1 MKRLLIFCIAIL
13 SCLSVSAQKDTASI
27 KFANVTP
34 ADFEPTDFEYVGGYK
49 AVILQNQRSIYFDVF
64 LGDHT
69 NSPLNSTF
77 SYLRFVNTYHIRYK
91 ALEDNFLVDNKF
103 VIPFSG
109 RYDYEIVPKVKAEVF
124 TYNGSKVVSK
134 KVKFGGIKTVN
145 RDSLHSRVEIT
156 FPEIKKGDIVD
167 IEYTVASYDYLNPEK
182 WSFHHEYPC
191 LVSQVVTDFPDNI
204 SYDLFV
210 TGESI
215 HVSKTVK
222 PETVVFYADN
232 AYYAQYNSRAT
243 DQLSYRLP
251 GERTIFTALNTMP
264 VDTVFK
270 FLPQKDYNDAQL
282 YLRPRKF
289 TDENTANLQGWS
301 RLTSMLRRY
310 ADPSCRYMSQFEV
323 SRMTSVDAYVTLE
336 SGNWKRFN
344 KRQRQ
349 SPVFW
354 KPILQAFQ
362 LFGKLAEIYDNADGL
377 DSLSL
382 LKQIYGYVTS
392 NVKWDSTFANYIA
405 NKPEI
410 VLQKGRGSSGEI
422 NGTLVS
428 LLRRAG
434 FNALPVYSATRDFG
448 TVDSTY
454 ANTLQFNN
462 ILAYVAFTQND
473 SLYTYLIDATSP
485 TRSFDVLNTVNIN
498 NLYLAMDLD
507 KSTHSFLCYPPNQ
520 NNEREVSAELKDG
533 GCVVS
538 EKSTGVFAAENSDF
552 LYFHNAKRYF
562 DSRFY
567 FDASDVQ
574 QISSSNS
581 DGVFEFS
588 AQIPLSKVGE
598 KALMRKLVGPNPFPE
613 LVRTVPVDFVFP
625 RKYRFVVYSKAPLTV
640 PEQSFDACGH
650 HLSAHIYSN
659 VSDGLSA
666 LHLDVDISRTM
677 FSVAEYD
684 YLRMFFAN
692 IYKFLGN

>member
-1 MKRLLIFCIAIL
+1 MKRLLVFWLLIL
-13 SCLSVSAQKDTASI
+13 SCLSVSAQKDTSAI

-34 ADFEPTDFEYVGGYK
+34 ADFEPTEFEKVGGYK
-49 AVILQNQRSIYFDVF
+49 AVILQNQRWIYFDVY

-69 NSPLNSTF
+69 NSPMNSTY

-91 ALEDNFLVDNKF
+91 ALEDNFLADNKF

-109 RYDYEIVPKVKAEVF
+109 RFEYEIVPKVKAEVF
-124 TYNGSKVVSK
+124 SFNGSKVVSK
-134 KVKFGGIKTVN
+134 KIKFGNIKTIN
-145 RDSLHSRVEIT
+145 RDSLHSLVEIS
-156 FPEIKKGDIVD
+156 FSEIKRGDIID
-167 IEYTVASYDYLNPEK
+167 IEYDVASYNYLDPEI
-182 WSFHHEYPC
+182 WNFHHEYPC

-204 SYDLFV
+204 SYDQIV

-222 PETVVFYADN
+222 PHTIVYYADN
-232 AYYAQYNSRAT
+232 PYYARYGARAT
-243 DQLSYRLP
+243 EQLSYRLP
-251 GERTIFTALNTMP
+251 GERAIFTAFNTVP
-264 VDTVFK
+264 VDTVYK
-270 FLPQKDYNDAQL
+270 FMPQKEYYDAQL

-289 TDENTANLQGWS
+289 TDEYTANMQGWQS
-301 RLTSMLRRY
+301 LISMLRKY
-310 ADPSCRYMSQFEV
+310 ADPTCRYMSQFEV
-323 SRMTSVDAYVTLE
+323 SRMSTVASYVTFE

-354 KPILQAFQ
+354 KPILKSF
-362 LFGKLAEIYDNADGL
+362 LLPDKLAAMYDNFDGL
-377 DSLSL
+377 DSLSI

-392 NVKWDSTFANYIA
+392 NIKWDSTFANYIA
-405 NKPEI
+405 TEPEK
-410 VLQKGRGSSGEI
+410 VLQKGSGSSAEI

-434 FNALPVYSATRDFG
+434 FNSLPVFSATRDFG
-448 TVDSTY
+448 MVDSTY

-485 TRSFDVLNTVNIN
+485 VRSFEMLNAVNIN
-498 NLYLAMDLD
+498 NMYLAMDLD
-507 KSTHSFLCYPPNQ
+507 KSTHSFLFYTPYHD
-520 NNEREVSAELKDG
+520 NERVVSAEWKDG

-538 EKSTGVFAAENSDF
+538 EKSTGVFAAENCDF
-552 LYFHNAKRYF
+552 LYSHNAKQYV

-567 FDASDVQ
+567 FDGADVQ
-574 QISSSNS
+574 PLGSRNK

-588 AQIPLSKVGE
+588 AQVQLDNVDE
-598 KALMRKLVGPNPFPE
+598 KALMRKLLGPNPFPE

-625 RKYRFVVYSKAPLTV
+625 RKYRFVVYSKDLLTI
-640 PEQSFDACGH
+640 PEQTFDACGS
-650 HLSAHIYSN
+650 HLSAHIYAENSGD
-659 VSDGLSA
+659 SSA
-666 LHLDVDISRTM
+666 FHLDIDISRAL

-684 YLRMFFAN
+684 YLRMFFAK
-692 IYKFLGN
+692 IYNFLDN

>member
-34 ADFEPTDFEYVGGYK
+34 ADFEPTDFESVGGYK

-182 WSFHHEYPC
+182 WNFHHEYPC

-204 SYDLFV
+204 SYDQIV

-222 PETVVFYADN
+222 PHTIVYYADN
-232 AYYAQYNSRAT
+232 PYYARYGARAT
-243 DQLSYRLP
+243 EQLSYRLP
-251 GERTIFTALNTMP
+251 GERAIFTAFNTVP
-264 VDTVFK
+264 VDTVYK
-270 FLPQKDYNDAQL
+270 FMPQKEYYDAQL

-289 TDENTANLQGWS
+289 TDEYTANMQGWQS
-301 RLTSMLRRY
+301 LISMLRKY
-310 ADPSCRYMSQFEV
+310 ADPTCRYMSQFEV
-323 SRMTSVDAYVTLE
+323 SRMSTVASYVTFE

-354 KPILQAFQ
+354 KPILKSF
-362 LFGKLAEIYDNADGL
+362 LLPDKLAAMYDNFDGL
-377 DSLSL
+377 DSLSI

-392 NVKWDSTFANYIA
+392 NIKWDSTFANYIA
-405 NKPEI
+405 TEPEK
-410 VLQKGRGSSGEI
+410 VLQKGSGSSAEI

-434 FNALPVYSATRDFG
+434 FNSLPVFSATRDFG
-448 TVDSTY
+448 MVDSTY

-485 TRSFDVLNTVNIN
+485 VRSFEMLNAVNIN
-498 NLYLAMDLD
+498 NMYLAMDLD
-507 KSTHSFLCYPPNQ
+507 KSTHSFLFYTPYHD
-520 NNEREVSAELKDG
+520 NERVVSAEWKDG

-538 EKSTGVFAAENSDF
+538 EKSTGVFAAENCDF
-552 LYFHNAKRYF
+552 LYSHNAKQYV

-567 FDASDVQ
+567 FDGADVQ
-574 QISSSNS
+574 PLGSRNK

-588 AQIPLSKVGE
+588 AQVQLDNVDE
-598 KALMRKLVGPNPFPE
+598 KALMRKLLGPNPFPE

-625 RKYRFVVYSKAPLTV
+625 RKYRFVVYSKDLLTI
-640 PEQSFDACGH
+640 PEQTFDACGS
-650 HLSAHIYSN
+650 HLSAHIYAENSGD
-659 VSDGLSA
+659 SSA
-666 LHLDVDISRTM
+666 FHLDIDISRAL

-684 YLRMFFAN
+684 YLRMFFAK
-692 IYKFLGN
+692 IYNFLDN